1 MRLVALAGLAA
12 LTVALAGC
20 GTASSSSGSATVWVT
35 RDRGASVLQ
44 AVTVPADE
52 SAMQAL
58 DRIASVKT
66 RFGGRYVREVDGV
79 AEKGQRA
86 WFYYVNG
93 YLADRS
99 ATSYR
104 LRAGDVLWWDYRSW
118 RDPLDDAVVAGAF
131 PEPLLHGYDGR
142 RRRVV
147 VQSPD
152 RRLGRALAR
161 LVHGRV
167 GSATPSDANVV
178 DVVPSSRPRLRVML
192 RRPGPGSPVRFV
204 VAAAFARRLVSTPT
218 LARYRYAVP

>member
-1 MRLVALAGLAA
+1 VRLVALAALA
-12 LTVALAGC
+12 VALAGC
-20 GTASSSSGSATVWVT
+20 GSASSSSGCAPVWVT
-35 RDRGASVLQ
+35 RDRGAVVLRT
-44 AVTVPADE
+44 ARVPPGE
-52 SAMQAL
+52 SAMQGL

-79 AEKGQRA
+79 AEHGLRA

-99 ATSYR
+99 GSSYR
-104 LRAGDVLWWDYRSW
+104 LRAGDVVWWDYRTW

-131 PEPLLHGYDGR
+131 PEPLLHGYDGQ

-147 VQSPD
+147 VRSTD

-161 LVHGRV
+161 LLRGRLA
-167 GSATPSDANVV
+167 SSTPSDANVV
-178 DVVPSSRPRLRVML
+178 DVVTSTRPRLRVVL
-192 RRPGPGSPVRFV
+192 RRPGPGSPVRYV
-204 VAAAFARRLVSTPT
+204 VDAAFARRLVATPT